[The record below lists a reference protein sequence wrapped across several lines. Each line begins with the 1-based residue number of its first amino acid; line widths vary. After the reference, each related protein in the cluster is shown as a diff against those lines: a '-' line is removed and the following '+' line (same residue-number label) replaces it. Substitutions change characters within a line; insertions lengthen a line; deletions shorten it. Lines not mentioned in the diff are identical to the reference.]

1 MSYQLKCPDLVK
13 TVPEICSLDVKLQGK
28 SEKFLCFLKIV
39 DGFIVSE
46 MQKNY
51 EVCSFNP
58 SLVTVSPNHGVE
70 ITLFVVNNDL
80 RVHF

>member
-28 SEKFLCFLKIV
+28 SEKFLCILKIV

-46 MQKNY
+46 MQKITKY
-51 EVCSFNP
+51 V
-58 SLVTVSPNHGVE
+58 VSIHLLLQCLQIMVWKLPF
-70 ITLFVVNNDL
+70 LW
-80 RVHF
+80 